1 MNCFLFTW
9 QAGFPLQIKA
19 IFRLLTNIVL
29 RLFLSFLAQA
39 KIDNSFILLSD
50 KGENQF
56 MSNALAGIL
65 EFHIYVSIPLSIFSP
80 SNLHYKTSLYKRY
93 GSY

>member
-1 MNCFLFTW
+1 M
-9 QAGFPLQIKA
+9 AGRFSSIDKSNL
-19 IFRLLTNIVL
+19 RLLTNIVL

-56 MSNALAGIL
+56 MSNAPASIL
-65 EFHIYVSIPLSIFSP
+65 EFQIYVSIPLSIFSP
-80 SNLHYKTSLYKRY
+80 SNLHYKTSKHQKGMVVIERRQ
-93 GSY
+93 S